1 MIKFFN
7 KNVNDVEGDVKLGG
21 GNKTIVKYPQVRP

>member
-21 GNKTIVKYPQVRP
+21 EHKTILKYTPVRP